1 MKPESDAPRR
11 KAKTACQD
19 GCPETEGQDGMPR
32 RMFPRWKDK
41 TDGFEK
47 YAGWGGGG
55 GSHLSLVPYVFV
67 AECVGRCVG
76 IRVTEYDNRKCV
88 LIQYI
93 YMCVGV
99 GVGVGVGGCVWVCGC
114 VGVGGGGGVCVS
126 VCRCV
131 GVFVCLSVSL
141 CSTVM

>member
-1 MKPESDAPRR
+1 MR
-11 KAKTACQD
+11 
-19 GCPETEGQDGMPR
+19 G
-32 RMFPRWKDK
+32 
-41 TDGFEK
+41 
-47 YAGWGGGG
+47 GGGG

-99 GVGVGVGGCVWVCGC
+99 GVGVGGCVWVC
-114 VGVGGGGGVCVS
+114 VCVC
-126 VCRCV
+126 VC
-131 GVFVCLSVSL
+131 VCE
-141 CSTVM
+141 TR

>member
-1 MKPESDAPRR
+1 M
-11 KAKTACQD
+11 
-19 GCPETEGQDGMPR
+19 GGG
-32 RMFPRWKDK
+32 
-41 TDGFEK
+41 
-47 YAGWGGGG
+47 GGGG

-99 GVGVGVGGCVWVCGC
+99 GVGVGVCVCGC
-114 VGVGGGGGVCVS
+114 VGV
-126 VCRCV
+126 
-131 GVFVCLSVSL
+131 
-141 CSTVM
+141 

>member
-1 MKPESDAPRR
+1 M
-11 KAKTACQD
+11 
-19 GCPETEGQDGMPR
+19 
-32 RMFPRWKDK
+32 
-41 TDGFEK
+41 
-47 YAGWGGGG
+47 GGGG

-114 VGVGGGGGVCVS
+114 VGVGVGGWGGLCVGVS
-126 VCRCV
+126 VCRCL
-131 GVFVCLSVSL
+131 CLSICQSVFY
-141 CSTVM
+141 CDVMFIICLYFSSFCYMFCYNLWSFII